1 MTSESKHDSRRGK
14 REQNYNKRQD
24 YEMEDESDSGA
35 QIDVAGFIQSPDNS
49 FEEDQFY
56 QLENDRKQSDYGGSV
71 MHDDEENSSEIIQD
85 YQNLNINNIPEVN
98 IYSKTTH
105 IVPQNIDLNAISVSD
120 HSDLMDTYKLNGIT
134 NNEKS
139 SLNAG
144 HRSEK
149 KCALK
154 NMKIPFFSRNKE
166 AEGKER
172 AQNKRWLFVF
182 GKSKKQSATKND
194 LNKEFSEVP
203 RFSNKVIK
211 RSYKKLCP
219 ACREKNIEN
228 ELTNALRSP
237 ASNDIIH
244 NSRRY
249 YQRRNNKEESEQL
262 KPSLSKISNNLKQKF
277 DLHSIKNGRLKR
289 KIQLSPEEK
298 QKIELEEL
306 AKKID
311 SVKIETENK

>member
-1 MTSESKHDSRRGK
+1 
-14 REQNYNKRQD
+14 
-24 YEMEDESDSGA
+24 MEDESDSGA

-203 RFSNKVIK
+203 RFSNKGSVLGPDL
-211 RSYKKLCP
+211 SLP
-219 ACREKNIEN
+219 VVVSAMVVGEQAV
-228 ELTNALRSP
+228 ELYAKTLLSA
-237 ASNDIIH
+237 
-244 NSRRY
+244 
-249 YQRRNNKEESEQL
+249 KEEAERDWEL
-262 KPSLSKISNNLKQKF
+262 NTTSLRMRR
-277 DLHSIKNGRLKR
+277 GRGG
-289 KIQLSPEEK
+289 
-298 QKIELEEL
+298 
-306 AKKID
+306 
-311 SVKIETENK
+311 